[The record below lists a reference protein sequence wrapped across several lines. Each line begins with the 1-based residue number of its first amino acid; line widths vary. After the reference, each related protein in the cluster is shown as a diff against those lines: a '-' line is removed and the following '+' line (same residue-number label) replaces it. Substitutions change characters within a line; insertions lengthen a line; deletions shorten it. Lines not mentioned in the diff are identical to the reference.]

1 MQKNFSR
8 DVFQHQSREKS
19 VEIVKRYFDDLS
31 NGDSCTQ
38 IWNIKLIY
46 EMIDKQGENFI
57 ITGGTPMYFILNHI
71 IEEFLYENQ
80 AFQA

>member
-1 MQKNFSR
+1 
-8 DVFQHQSREKS
+8 
-19 VEIVKRYFDDLS
+19 
-31 NGDSCTQ
+31 
-38 IWNIKLIY
+38 
-46 EMIDKQGENFI
+46 MIDKQGENFI